1 MTLLHQ
7 PVRRFARHAAFAL
20 AIGLASFAASAQPK
34 PIGFSLQVST
44 DGILSPKVVKA
55 VVGKVLDD
63 SQAKAAGLAA
73 GDELIK
79 VEGLDVPG
87 NGAYTLKPHMEFV
100 PGKPKRLMFRRADGS
115 TYEATLT
122 KPLP

>member
-1 MTLLHQ
+1 MTLLRHLTR
-7 PVRRFARHAAFAL
+7 PVACRLACAL
-20 AIGLASFAASAQPK
+20 ALGVASFAASAEPK

-55 VVGKVLDD
+55 VVGKVQDD
-63 SQAKAAGLAA
+63 SQAKAAGMAA

-79 VEGLDVPG
+79 VEGIDVPG
-87 NGAYTLKPHMEFV
+87 NGAFTLKPHMEFV
-100 PGKPKRLMFRRADGS
+100 PGKPKRLVFKRADGS

>member
-1 MTLLHQ
+1 MTLLHHL
-7 PVRRFARHAAFAL
+7 ARSWARLLACAL
-20 AIGLASFAASAQPK
+20 ALGAASLTASAQPK

-55 VVGKVLDD
+55 VIGKVQDD
-63 SQAKAAGLAA
+63 SQAKAAGLAV

-79 VEGLDVPG
+79 VEGIEVPG
-87 NGAYTLKPHMEFV
+87 NGAFTLKPHMEFV
-100 PGKPKRLMFRRADGS
+100 PGKPKRLMFKRVDGS

>member
-1 MTLLHQ
+1 MTLLHHLAR
-7 PVRRFARHAAFAL
+7 PCVRLLACAL
-20 AIGLASFAASAQPK
+20 ALGAASLPAGAQPK

-55 VVGKVLDD
+55 VIGKVQDD
-63 SQAKAAGLAA
+63 SQAKAAGLAV

-79 VEGLDVPG
+79 VEGIEVPG
-87 NGAYTLKPHMEFV
+87 NGALTLKPHMEFV